1 MNRGFEISQKVSLA
15 YRKICKPLC
24 SEVDL
29 AQTAFDILMFLGNNP
44 ECNTARDIVE
54 IRHIKAN
61 LVSVHVERLVEEGYL
76 LRRPVKADR
85 RKTELI
91 CTQRALPIIE
101 RGRLLQKTYIERLLA
116 GMDEAARQAFASAL
130 YGIEQNIDA
139 ILEEDV

>member
-24 SEVDL
+24 SEVGL

>member
-24 SEVDL
+24 SEVGL
-29 AQTAFDILMFLGNNP
+29 SQTAFDILMFLGNNP

-101 RGRLLQKTYIERLLA
+101 RGRLLQKTFIERLLA

>member
-24 SEVDL
+24 SEVGL

-101 RGRLLQKTYIERLLA
+101 RGRLLQKTFIERLLA

>member
-24 SEVDL
+24 SEVGL
-29 AQTAFDILMFLGNNP
+29 AQTVFDILMFLGNNP

-101 RGRLLQKTYIERLLA
+101 RGRLLRKTFIERLIA

>member
-24 SEVDL
+24 SEVGL
-29 AQTAFDILMFLGNNP
+29 AQTAFDILLFLGNNP

-85 RKTELI
+85 RKTELV

-101 RGRLLQKTYIERLLA
+101 RGRLLQKTFIERLLA

>member
-24 SEVDL
+24 SEVGL

-76 LRRPVKADR
+76 LRRSVKADR

-101 RGRLLQKTYIERLLA
+101 RGRLLQKTFIERLLA

>member
-24 SEVDL
+24 SEVGL
-29 AQTAFDILMFLGNNP
+29 AQTAFDILMLLGNNP

-101 RGRLLQKTYIERLLA
+101 RGRLLQKTFIERLLA

>member
-101 RGRLLQKTYIERLLA
+101 RGRLLQKTFIERLLA

>member
-24 SEVDL
+24 SEVGL

-44 ECNTARDIVE
+44 ECNTARDIVG

-101 RGRLLQKTYIERLLA
+101 RGRLLQKTFIERLLA

>member
-24 SEVDL
+24 SEVGL

-76 LRRPVKADR
+76 LRQPVKADR

-101 RGRLLQKTYIERLLA
+101 RGRLLQKTFIERLLA

>member
-1 MNRGFEISQKVSLA
+1 MNRGLEISQKVSLA

-24 SEVDL
+24 SEVGL

-91 CTQRALPIIE
+91 CTQRTLPIIE
-101 RGRLLQKTYIERLLA
+101 RGRLLQKTFIERLLA